1 MLSKRLGI
9 INWLPKSMLLI
20 LIYQALVDLVT
31 KAQYDLARQGLE
43 KKIEQVDKNIPNT
56 SELVK
61 NTDCNTRITEIES
74 KILSVTRLVTTAALS
89 TKA

>member
-20 LIYQALVDLVT
+20 LKYQALVDLVT
-31 KAQYDLARQGLE
+31 KAQYDLSRQGLE

-61 NTDCNTRITEIES
+61 NTDSNTRITEIES